1 VSNKPARSDPMA
13 RVAEPAPILNRLG
26 LTTPMLSKIGAIAV
40 LASTIQHETEM
51 TVTVLGRHGPVD
63 KRHSI
68 EGHLTGD
75 WIQELAHVGSSL
87 PPGEFKDL
95 IVQWCQAAESA
106 FRCWNS
112 IVQAMALDAHNEW
125 AMSLKHLRRHG
136 EKRKREP
143 SALHVGEQSL
153 ALMEQVFAVL
163 YRVVVTIEWVGCQRN
178 MEVAENTAKT
188 LLSALREARS
198 VSRMFEDLAAASS
211 DEHKSG
217 RTNVDITGSLSGR
230 TGSGSRVTAGRVS
243 GSRQWGAEKR

>member
-1 VSNKPARSDPMA
+1 MA

-40 LASTIQHETEM
+40 LARTIQYETEM

-75 WIQELAHVGSSL
+75 WIQELANVGSSL

-95 IVQWCQAAESA
+95 IVQWCQAAEPA

-112 IVQAMALDAHNEW
+112 IVHAMVLNAHNEW
-125 AMSLKHLRRHG
+125 ATSLKSLRRNG
-136 EKRKREP
+136 EKRKREA
-143 SALHVGEQSL
+143 SELHVGEQSL

-163 YRVVVTIEWVGCQRN
+163 YRVVVTIEWIGCQRH
-178 MEVAENTAKT
+178 MEVAEKHRQRF
-188 LLSALREARS
+188 ALG
-198 VSRMFEDLAAASS
+198 SS
-211 DEHKSG
+211 GGEVG
-217 RTNVDITGSLSGR
+217 
-230 TGSGSRVTAGRVS
+230 
-243 GSRQWGAEKR
+243 